1 MLKHAREINSRRFI
15 HDFAWLSIEKIV
27 LEKFWEKITDTCAF
41 FMVVWCQTH
50 YQTLSTRKNW
60 LLCVQNTLLAFCH
73 TGTTKR
79 IEKKSGRIE
88 KAGRIKIYRVFL
100 ALRNT
105 TGKKSVT
112 FDWKHGWLIWLHVW
126 IELIMHFM
134 KQPLRSYKDYFFNK
148 KFSISKIL
156 QKMVPSERLALR
168 NTCVYVNV

>member
-73 TGTTKR
+73 TGPTKR

-88 KAGRIKIYRVFL
+88 KAGRIKIY
-100 ALRNT
+100 
-105 TGKKSVT
+105 TGNAECILTSIPTGTKITKRKGFSHIKKK
-112 FDWKHGWLIWLHVW
+112 KHLLLV
-126 IELIMHFM
+126 
-134 KQPLRSYKDYFFNK
+134 
-148 KFSISKIL
+148 SKITSYWLLVKKRIYLL
-156 QKMVPSERLALR
+156 QIAQIEMHK
-168 NTCVYVNV
+168 

>member
-60 LLCVQNTLLAFCH
+60 LLCIQNTLLAFCH
-73 TGTTKR
+73 TGPTKR

-88 KAGRIKIYRVFL
+88 KAGRIKIYTGTGCDSQITTPPTFHPHPTYIWYGDQTWFL
-100 ALRNT
+100 SFSGSHKFFYRRN
-105 TGKKSVT
+105 
-112 FDWKHGWLIWLHVW
+112 KHMKRIIKLIT
-126 IELIMHFM
+126 
-134 KQPLRSYKDYFFNK
+134 KG
-148 KFSISKIL
+148 SKI
-156 QKMVPSERLALR
+156 
-168 NTCVYVNV
+168 

>member
-73 TGTTKR
+73 TGPTKR
-79 IEKKSGRIE
+79 IEKKSRRIE
-88 KAGRIKIYRVFL
+88 KARRIKIYTGILFFL
-100 ALRNT
+100 SCIIYTCSFSSSLLCFTPLLHSSASLLCFTLPLPSPHQWHN
-105 TGKKSVT
+105 
-112 FDWKHGWLIWLHVW
+112 FLNWLYLDSW
-126 IELIMHFM
+126 I
-134 KQPLRSYKDYFFNK
+134 
-148 KFSISKIL
+148 
-156 QKMVPSERLALR
+156 
-168 NTCVYVNV
+168 